1 MQHNLT
7 TERLVLNS
15 VTSGDAAFILEL
27 VNTPGWL
34 KFIGDRKV
42 HDLPAAEA
50 YVQKMRN
57 NQDANSWVVRL
68 KAGEIP
74 IGVISFLQ
82 RDYLEHRDIGFAFLP
97 GFGKKGY
104 AFEAASAV
112 LNSLVE
118 EGSYPCI
125 YATTLPDNVNS
136 IQLLEKLGLQY
147 ERVIR
152 VGEEDLR
159 LYAINHPGAIQPG
172 KRSDGGC

>member
-1 MQHNLT
+1 MQQNLT
-7 TERLVLNS
+7 TGRLFLDS
-15 VTSGDAAFILEL
+15 VTSDDAGFILEL

-50 YVQKMRN
+50 YVQKMMS
-57 NQDANSWVVRL
+57 NQDAKSWVARL
-68 KAGEIP
+68 KDGKTP

-97 GFGKKGY
+97 EFGKKGY

-112 LNSLVE
+112 LNSLME
-118 EGSYPCI
+118 TGSYPCI
-125 YATTLPDNVNS
+125 YATTLPENINS
-136 IQLLEKLGLQY
+136 IQLLEKLGLRY

-159 LYAINHPGAIQPG
+159 LYAIRNQ
-172 KRSDGGC
+172 